1 MKNIIKSL
9 ALAAV
14 VLVSGASFTACK
26 KGENDPGISLA
37 SRTGRLVGKWNM
49 TKGEIKETSG
59 GTTTTETFEGTAYTY
74 NPGGGSAIT
83 GTFVGTIEFEK
94 GGVYTITQTRTIGGT
109 AVTYTDK
116 GNWSWVGKNKE
127 QDLKNKEAVYLA
139 STSFT
144 SNSGGTTTTSTWTNP
159 VDGSIWLIDQLKSK
173 EMIIKYETAQ
183 SSGGS
188 SSSSSVSWTL
198 TQE

>member
-26 KGENDPGISLA
+26 KGENDPGLSLA
-37 SRTGRLVGKWNM
+37 SRTGRLVGKW
-49 TKGEIKETSG
+49 TVSKAEIKETSG
-59 GTTTTETFEGTAYTY
+59 GVTETTTVDGTTYTY
-74 NPGGGSAIT
+74 SAGGGSAIT
-83 GTFVGTIEFEK
+83 GTYVGTLEFEK
-94 GGVYTITQTRTIGGT
+94 GGVYTFTETSTIGGSAT
-109 AVTYTDK
+109 TTTDK

-127 QDLKNKEAVYLA
+127 QDLKNKEAVYMT

-144 SNSGGTTTTSTWTNP
+144 SNSGGTTSTSTWTNP
-159 VDGSIWLIDQLKSK
+159 VSGDIMIIDQLKSK
-173 EMIIKYETAQ
+173 EMIVKYETSQ

-188 SSSSSVSWTL
+188 SSSTSVSWTF